1 MNKWEPGQSYEQAML
16 WILDQ
21 TLIKAKGNKSRAA
34 RMLKLSVR
42 TVRDWI
48 SKYDELSHHR
58 GNKMDDT
65 YPDY

>member
-1 MNKWEPGQSYEQAML
+1 MNDWEPGQSYEQAML

-21 TLIKAKGNKSRAA
+21 TLTKAKGNKTKAA
-34 RMLKLSVR
+34 KMLKLSVR

-48 SKYDELSHHR
+48 SKYDELARFR
-58 GNKMDDT
+58 GQTTNDR